1 MDIAPLRIHSSFYR
15 MTRMHSADYAVAR
28 CLSVR
33 PSVCLSHA
41 SIVYKRLQVWCNL
54 QVTLC
59 DPYVSALSV
68 IYYNK
73 GAI

>member
-1 MDIAPLRIHSSFYR
+1 MG
-15 MTRMHSADYAVAR
+15 
-28 CLSVR
+28 
-33 PSVCLSHA
+33 
-41 SIVYKRLQVWCNL
+41 LQVWCNL